1 MAPRSSR
8 AARAGLASVLATAL
22 ALLVFLTAGS
32 AALAQPSGQA
42 APVTV
47 VHAYPV
53 TLVTGDR
60 LVVEALSNGR
70 QAVTVANRS
79 SDSATAAFSTS
90 FHAVRQ
96 NGDMYVWPVDYGPY
110 VGTLLDRELFNV
122 SKLVRQGY
130 SDKASATIPLIVD
143 YRQLPPEQALLPGDV
158 TKTRSLTSIGAVAG
172 RESKAKAHAF
182 GQALKQQL
190 EADAPAIEKGR
201 RSAIARTGPFA
212 GVAKVYLDQKIKP
225 ALADSV
231 PQIGA
236 PQAWAAG
243 FTGTGVDV
251 AVLDTG
257 IDSTHPDLQ
266 GKVVA
271 EANFTPD
278 PTAADGNG
286 HGTHVADTVAG
297 SGTASNG
304 LRKGVAPGAELMNG
318 KVLDST
324 GNGQESWVIA
334 GMQWAATNGAD
345 VISMSLQ
352 AGITDGTD
360 PVSQAV
366 NQLTEGDHVLFTIAA
381 GNFGSSPQT
390 VTSPGAAND
399 ALTVGAVDK
408 QNVLAGFSGRGPRFG
423 DFALKPD
430 ITAPGVN
437 IIAARAA
444 GTSLGTPIDEF
455 YTMLSGTSMATPHI
469 AGSAAILKQEFPSMT
484 PAQLK
489 AALMSTA
496 LPGPYTVYQQ
506 GAGRV
511 DVARAYSQKVYSNN
525 SPVDFGYFPYPHDND
540 QPVTKSISYSN
551 YTSAAV
557 TLNLTADVTGQ
568 DGNPAAPGMVTTSAP
583 SVTIPAGGTASVD
596 VTVDTRVGD
605 PSLYGGVI
613 RAESSD
619 GNVVVRTPVGFYKE
633 PVRFNLTVDG
643 IARDGRPA
651 RGISWIDIVNADDTT
666 RFQRTV
672 GLGGGPVTVRVPPG
686 TYSVM
691 GFLFTYD
698 EPQVFAT
705 EATIAGNPQLE
716 VNQDTTYTA
725 DARPATEVIENT
737 DKPTQAKWWV
747 IGHYRAAEHLGSF
760 ESLLLASPPIN
771 RMFAA
776 PTQQVTKGDF
786 GFRAKPNLEAP
797 ELEMS
802 IAPPHAMP
810 LDVTYASGAPKIDG
824 SLRLPLVYA
833 GYGRVQDFQGLDV
846 QGKAVLMTRGPL
858 PPVGNPIT
866 FAEKVANATAAGARL
881 AIIHNHSPGL
891 LLIGL
896 DPATTTIP
904 VFSTSKIDGEQLRD
918 LLQQVGQL
926 TLNAKGIV
934 QSPYAYDTLNAERG
948 RILPTHVNTWNSSD
962 TVRIDTRFHAQVP
975 SWLAG
980 EVRHGY
986 PSFSNFSFD
995 GARNLNVPYTRTE
1008 YVGVGGGN
1016 RWFHV
1021 AWGSMTNDHIFEWS
1035 QQEPEVAYSQAGSGT
1050 EDWFGQPQR
1059 PNVIRTYGLAGEN
1072 GEPVTRTGNT
1082 ITGFIPSFM
1091 DADGRWGT
1099 HDSRTD
1105 SAPFQLFE
1113 NGTQLAQSEGFFG
1126 SYGVSGSPASYRA
1139 ELDVTRT
1146 APYWTQS
1153 TNTHTTWMF
1162 DSAPPP
1168 DGVTESVPLL
1178 LVDYDLGPL
1187 DLQNRAHRGNQKIDL
1202 FVHRQQGAAPASVTG
1217 LTVSVSYDDGATW
1230 SNVPATNRGGGHFG
1244 ATIHNQTSGQHVS
1257 LRVKASDTGGSGIT
1271 QTIIRAFGLD

>member
-1 MAPRSSR
+1 MAPQPWRASR
-8 AARAGLASVLATAL
+8 AALAGVVLTAL
-22 ALLVFLTAGS
+22 ALVVFVGGS
-32 AALAQPSGQA
+32 SASLGAPSNQPAAVSVA
-42 APVTV
+42 
-47 VHAYPV
+47 HAYPV

-60 LVVEALSNGR
+60 LVLNALSNGR
-70 QAVTVANRS
+70 QSVTVANSAS
-79 SDSATAAFSTS
+79 SSSVAEFSTS
-90 FHAVRQ
+90 FHAVKE
-96 NGDMYVWPVDYGPY
+96 NGDIYVWPVDYGPY

-130 SDKASATIPLIVD
+130 SDKASSTTPLIVD
-143 YRQLPPEQALLPGDV
+143 YRGSASTQTPLPADV
-158 TKTRSLTSIGAVAG
+158 TKTRTLSSIHAVAA
-172 RESKAKAHAF
+172 RQAKAHAKAF
-182 GQALKQQL
+182 GHALKQQL
-190 EADAPAIEKGR
+190 ATDAPAIEQGDR
-201 RSAIARTGPFA
+201 PAIARDGPFA
-212 GVAKVYLDQKIKP
+212 GIRKIYLDQKVKP

-243 FTGTGVDV
+243 FTGAGVDV

-271 EANFTPD
+271 ENNFTTD

-286 HGTHVADTVAG
+286 HGTHVASTVAG
-297 SGTASNG
+297 SGAASGG
-304 LRKGVAPGAELMNG
+304 LRKGVAPDAHLMNG

-334 GMQWAATNGAD
+334 GMQWAATSGAD

-366 NQLTEGDHVLFTIAA
+366 NQLTTDDNVLFTIAA

-408 QNVLAGFSGRGPRFG
+408 QNVLAGFSGRGPRVG

-430 ITAPGVN
+430 ITAPGVD

-444 GTSLGTPIDEF
+444 GTSLGTPIDAF
-455 YTMLSGTSMATPHI
+455 YTMLSGTSMATPHV
-469 AGSAAILKQEFPSMT
+469 AGSAAIMKQEFPSMT

-511 DVARAYSQKVYSNN
+511 DVARAYSQKVYSNS
-525 SPVDFGYFPYPHDND
+525 SPVDFGYFPFPHDND

-551 YTSAAV
+551 YTAAAV
-557 TLNLTADVTGQ
+557 TLNLTTDVTAQ
-568 DGNPAAPGMVTTSAP
+568 DGSPAAPGMVTTSAP

-596 VTVDTRVGD
+596 VTVNTTIGD
-605 PSLYGGVI
+605 ASLYGGVI
-613 RAESSD
+613 RAQSSD
-619 GNVVVRTPVGFYKE
+619 GTIVVRTPVGFFKE

-666 RFQRTV
+666 RFQQTV

-686 TYSVM
+686 KYSVM

-705 EATIAGNPQLE
+705 EATIAGNPELD

-737 DKPTQAKWWV
+737 DRPTQAKWWV
-747 IGHYRAAEHLGSF
+747 IGHYRAAAQLGSF

-776 PTQQVTKGDF
+776 PTQRVTQGDF
-786 GFRAKPNLEAP
+786 GFRAKPALEAP
-797 ELEMS
+797 ELEIS
-802 IAPPHAMP
+802 LAPPNAGP
-810 LDVTYASGAPKIDG
+810 LNATYASGAPKIDG

-833 GYGRVQDFQGLDV
+833 GYGRGEDFQGIDV
-846 QGKAVLMTRGPL
+846 RGKVVLMTRGPL

-866 FAEKVANATAAGARL
+866 FAEKVANATNAGASV

-891 LLIGL
+891 LLVGL
-896 DPATTTIP
+896 DPATTHIP
-904 VFSTSKIDGEQLRD
+904 VLTMSKVDGEALRAR
-918 LLQQVGQL
+918 LQAGERL
-926 TLNAKGIV
+926 TVVAKGIL
-934 QSPYAYDTLNAERG
+934 QSPYVYDTIDAERG
-948 RILPTHVNTWNSSD
+948 RINATHVNTWNRSNTVQFD
-962 TVRIDTRFHAQVP
+962 TGYHAQVD

-980 EVRHGY
+980 DVRHGY
-986 PSFSNFSFD
+986 PAWSNFSFD
-995 GARNLNVPYTRTE
+995 GARNFNVPFNRTE
-1008 YVGVGGGN
+1008 YVGTGDA

-1035 QQEPEVAYSQAGSGT
+1035 QQDPLVQYTRAGHFSD
-1050 EDWFGQPQR
+1050 DWFGQPQH
-1059 PNVIRTYGLAGEN
+1059 PGVIRTYGIGGEN

-1091 DADGRWGT
+1091 DAKGRWGT

-1113 NGTQLAQSEGFFG
+1113 NGTQIAQSEGFFG
-1126 SYGVSGSPASYRA
+1126 SYDVSGSPATYRA

-1153 TNTHTTWMF
+1153 TNTHTTWTF
-1162 DSAPPP
+1162 ASSPPAAGETAVQP
-1168 DGVTESVPLL
+1168 VL

-1187 DLQNRAHRGNQKIDL
+1187 DLRNRAPRGNQKVS
-1202 FVHRQQGAAPASVTG
+1202 FVVHRQQGAAVAAAAG
-1217 LTVSVSYDDGATW
+1217 LTLSVSFDDGATW
-1230 SNVPATNRGGGHFG
+1230 TTVPTTNRGGGRFD
-1244 ATIHNQTSGQHVS
+1244 ATIHNPAPGQFVS
-1257 LRVKASDTGGSGIT
+1257 LRAQASDSGGSSIT
-1271 QTIIRAFGLD
+1271 QTIIRAYAAS